1 MPEPDIWDP
10 FSLTEKSQ
18 FNSPVPSPAH
28 QIPFVTDN
36 WITPCRF
43 WFNYSKA
50 GEVQKFA
57 FLISY
62 IFWMFCGNSLWTGR
76 GLLEYTFRILSSSEV
91 LTSLVAQRSR
101 IHLQCRRHSLIPG
114 SGRSP
119 GEGNGNPLQCSYLG
133 NAMDRGSWWATVHGV
148 AKELDMTEQLSTH
161 TCCAI

>member
-18 FNSPVPSPAH
+18 FNSPVPSPAPH

-36 WITPCRF
+36 WNTPCRF

-62 IFWMFCGNSLWTGR
+62 IFLMFCGNSLWIGIGGYWNISLGFFPVLKSWLPWWLRGKESTCNAGDTG
-76 GLLEYTFRILSSSEV
+76 
-91 LTSLVAQRSR
+91 
-101 IHLQCRRHSLIPG
+101 LIPG
-114 SGRSP
+114 LGRSP
-119 GEGNGNPLQCSYLG
+119 GEGNGHPLQYVVYVGQLLG
-133 NAMDRGSWWATVHGV
+133 QKQNGERRGEPIGQRE
-148 AKELDMTEQLSTH
+148 ELQLT
-161 TCCAI
+161 